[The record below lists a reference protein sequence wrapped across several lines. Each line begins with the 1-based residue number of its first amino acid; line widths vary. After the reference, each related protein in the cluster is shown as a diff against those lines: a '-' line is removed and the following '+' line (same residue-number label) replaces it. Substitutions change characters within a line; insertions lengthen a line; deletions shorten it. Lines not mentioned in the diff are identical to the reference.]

1 MTGFASQSGGFHFNP
16 SGDLATLEH
25 TNGTPMRLPFTIGSW
40 LALML
45 LNCHFLKLSAQS
57 TSDAWDVSNGT
68 TILSHSAVATYFL
81 DPSKPFDPRDMFG
94 GRFRE
99 YQHEEGNFIFADG
112 LPTNFVYFV
121 EWRTAEPVKI
131 RSIALWA
138 AADQCRGIASFRLLA
153 KSSDSPLDWK
163 TLYQENLQKLYS
175 FIDGTE
181 NLVVHTDVLPVTA
194 QDFRMELTRHPS
206 GCVGGGDGPRLIEL
220 DGFTQAKGSRLTLDV
235 SEVTL
240 SWPSVLGVR
249 YQLEF
254 KEDKPD
260 SAWAALGDPF
270 VGTGSTLRFSVPV
283 DQGQTRRL
291 FRIQVLD

>member
-1 MTGFASQSGGFHFNP
+1 MK
-16 SGDLATLEH
+16 
-25 TNGTPMRLPFTIGSW
+25 LPFQIANW

-45 LNCHFLKLSAQS
+45 VNCHFLKLAAQS
-57 TSDAWDVSNGT
+57 TSDAWDVSNGS
-68 TILSHSAVATYFL
+68 TILAHSAVATYFL

-99 YQHEEGNFIFADG
+99 YPQEEGNFIFADG

-121 EWRTAEPVKI
+121 EWRTAAPVKI

-153 KSSDSPLDWK
+153 KSPDSPLDWK
-163 TLYQENLQKLYS
+163 TLYQENLPKPYS
-175 FIDGTE
+175 FIDGTPS
-181 NLVVHTDVLPVTA
+181 LVIHSDVLPVTA
-194 QDFRMELTRHPS
+194 QDFRMEVTRHPS

-220 DGFTQAKGSRLTLDV
+220 DGFTQAKGSRLALDI

-240 SWPSVLGVR
+240 SWASVLGVR
-249 YQLEF
+249 YQLES

-260 SAWAALGDPF
+260 SAWTALGDPF
-270 VGTGSTLRFSVPV
+270 VGTGSTMRFSVPV
-283 DQGQTRRL
+283 DQAQTRRL